1 MSRSNRR
8 YGSSARSKPRKRVV
22 IGAQDTLHTPVE
34 RAKPDQ
40 KRRKPA
46 QGRRPRGAASSR
58 PAASGRK
65 GQGARF
71 SSVKRDERNLRQQ
84 YLMLRRVA
92 FGLLI
97 AGLIAGVVFGVRAFF
112 ASSLFDIGSITVK
125 GADHLTADQVRALTG
140 VKLGDHLGD
149 VSTRKV
155 RKTLLSEP
163 WIASATVE
171 KRYPEGLAISIKERR
186 VAALVDGGGTNL
198 LLVSTDLHWLGEP
211 SLESSGAIVIR
222 DVGTI
227 DAEPGTAVEGKE
239 LVNAIRVLNGLSDN
253 LKSRVRMVSA
263 RSIEKTSLVT
273 DDDVEIFIGEAVDL
287 SEKDE
292 IIRQILDKEKGRVV
306 YINVRVVESPSW
318 RGLTEE

>member
-1 MSRSNRR
+1 M
-8 YGSSARSKPRKRVV
+8 V

-34 RAKPDQ
+34 RAKPEQ

-46 QGRRPRGAASSR
+46 QSRQARGASSSR
-58 PAASGRK
+58 SGSAGRK

-71 SSVKRDERNLRQQ
+71 SSVKRDERHLRQQ
-84 YLMLRRVA
+84 YLLLKRIA
-92 FGLLI
+92 LGLLVV
-97 AGLIAGVVFGVRAFF
+97 GLVAGVVFGVRAFF
-112 ASSLFDIGSITVK
+112 ASSLFDIGSIAVD
-125 GADHLTADQVRALTG
+125 GADHLTADEVRGLTG

-149 VSTRKV
+149 VSTKKV
-155 RKTLLSEP
+155 RKALLSEP

-171 KRYPEGLAISIKERR
+171 KRYPERLVISIKERR

-211 SLESSGAIVIR
+211 SVESSGAIVIR
-222 DVGTI
+222 DVGPV
-227 DAEPGTAVEGKE
+227 DAKPGTAVEGKE
-239 LVNAIRVLNGLSDN
+239 LVNAVKVLNGLSDN
-253 LKSRVRMVSA
+253 LKGRIRMVSA
-263 RSIEKTSLVT
+263 RSIEKTSLFT

-292 IIRQILDKEKGRVV
+292 IIRQILEKEKGRVV

>member
-34 RAKPDQ
+34 RTRPEQ

-46 QGRRPRGAASSR
+46 QPRQARGASSR
-58 PAASGRK
+58 SGGAARK
-65 GQGARF
+65 SQGARF
-71 SSVKRDERNLRQQ
+71 SSVKRDERHLRQQ
-84 YLMLRRVA
+84 YLMLKRVA
-92 FGLLI
+92 VGLLVV
-97 AGLIAGVVFGVRAFF
+97 GLVAGVIFGVRTFF
-112 ASSLFDIGSITVK
+112 ASSLFDIGSISVT
-125 GADHLTADQVRALTG
+125 GADHLTADQVRELSG
-140 VKLGDHLGD
+140 VKVGDHLGD
-149 VSTRKV
+149 VSTKRV
-155 RKTLLSEP
+155 RKLLTSDP

-171 KRYPEGLAISIKERR
+171 KRYPDRLTITVEERR

-198 LLVSTDLHWLGEP
+198 LLVSTDLHWLGAP
-211 SLESSGAIVIR
+211 SVESSGAIVIR

-239 LVNAIRVLNGLSDN
+239 LVNAVKVLNGLSDG

-292 IIRQILDKEKGRVV
+292 IIRQILEKEKGRVV
-306 YINVRVVESPSW
+306 YINVRVIESPSW
-318 RGLTEE
+318 RGLTGE